1 MSPSVSFEAL
11 PSEFELASSDVALV
25 WTQLLIAIG
34 GAFSVVGSRVSS
46 QASVPHADLAQV
58 IALVSLWT
66 SLGGSVGTAIAAAV
80 WT

>member
-1 MSPSVSFEAL
+1 MSSATIYIVNLNRFVR
-11 PSEFELASSDVALV
+11 DVALV

-34 GAFSVVGSRVSS
+34 GAFSVVGSRVAS

-58 IALVSLWT
+58 ISLISLWT
-66 SLGGSVGTAIAAAV
+66 SLGGSVGYAIAAAV